1 MIAYRDTLN
10 ALAFAFTIFLIV
22 YALQK
27 GMDETELVVNVLYF
41 TVLLLSQIENL
52 REVISKS

>member
-10 ALAFAFTIFLIV
+10 ALAFAFTVFLIV

-27 GMDETELVVNVLYF
+27 GMDELELIVNSLYF

-52 REVISKS
+52 KEIFFKG

>member
-1 MIAYRDTLN
+1 LN